1 MQEAH
6 NKREILGVIAAAGK
20 GSRMGI
26 PGGKQLLRLEGK
38 SVIARSCEIFE
49 AADAVDRY
57 LVVASAEQI
66 REMEEEL
73 SPYLENGKLQ
83 AVIPGGASRQESVFL
98 GLRYWS
104 YLLSA
109 RTGSAT
115 AVSGR
120 PQMNGGGMSGE
131 QPIVLIHDGARCL
144 LETKFIDELVE
155 LTSKEHCGAA
165 LAIPLTDT
173 VRLLGIDGYIEKTIP
188 RERLMAMQT
197 PQAADLYVLMEA
209 IETAI
214 ARGEQMTD
222 DLKALELIGYP
233 VRLVQGSKRNIKLTH
248 PEDIQLARFYLG
260 SFDAELE

>member
-1 MQEAH
+1 MKERH

-20 GSRMGI
+20 GSRMGL

-38 SVIARSCEIFE
+38 SVIARSCEVFE
-49 AADAVDRY
+49 AAEVVDSY
-57 LVVASAEQI
+57 LVVASPEQM

-98 GLRYWS
+98 GLRYWA

-109 RTGSAT
+109 GSGSGT
-115 AVSGR
+115 TVSGR
-120 PQMNGGGMSGE
+120 SRMNCGDIRGE

-144 LETKFIDELVE
+144 LETRFIDELVE
-155 LTSKEHCGAA
+155 LTRREHCGAA

-197 PQAADLYVLMEA
+197 PQASDLYILMKA

-233 VRLVQGSKRNIKLTH
+233 VRLIQGSKRNIKLTH
-248 PEDIQLARFYLG
+248 PEDIKLARFYLG
-260 SFDAELE
+260 SFDDELE